1 MTVTLKIPKERL
13 RVLLADK
20 KIIES
25 IQKATNTKIEIDS
38 ETEDIDVIGQK
49 EGSAYEEVRASEV
62 IKAIGRGFVAKT
74 AFRILEED
82 AVLVVVDVTHL
93 VGKKKNTMERIKGRI
108 IGTHGKSKQRI
119 ADMTNTDI
127 VIYGKT
133 VSIIGKIENA
143 LLAQRAVEA
152 LCSGAMHNT
161 VFRMLE
167 REAPKL

>member
-1 MTVTLKIPKERL
+1 MAVHLKIPKERL
-13 RVLLADK
+13 KVLLSGK
-20 KIIES
+20 KTIASIE
-25 IQKATNTKIEIDS
+25 KATNTKIEIDPDS
-38 ETEDIDVIGQK
+38 EEIDVIEGK
-49 EGSAYEEVRASEV
+49 ESNAYEAMRASEV
-62 IKAIGRGFVAKT
+62 IKAIGRGFVAET

-82 AVLVVVDVTHL
+82 AILIVIDITGL
-93 VGKKKNTMERIKGRI
+93 VGKKHNTMERIKGRI

-143 LLAQRAVEA
+143 LLAQRAIEV

-167 REAPKL
+167 HEAAKL